1 MFNSR
6 ITSDALMHSNVSIQI
21 DSQETHPAFLSSS
34 REISMSSRH
43 VQILLQA
50 SNLCTNIHDHCKT
63 VPKRIPSHS
72 IHEYHC
78 KVLSIHQSTTKMTLQ
93 QLDRPIGAV
102 SPEYSSNDRITNS
115 KLTPKRMLAKKTL
128 QSRIGTIP
136 TKQVPYTIPLQL
148 VCSNMHKARSFPRS
162 PAENSQYF
170 HTPFRGKL
178 RQSMAP
184 LKRILLQSQNCFNP
198 LPAPLRRSARIKRYP
213 YPQTSM
219 VTRRVAQAVKKNSSN
234 KAVTMRHFLASSVHA
249 YTAGDDT

>member
-1 MFNSR
+1 
-6 ITSDALMHSNVSIQI
+6 
-21 DSQETHPAFLSSS
+21 
-34 REISMSSRH
+34 MSSRH

-50 SNLCTNIHDHCKT
+50 SSLCTNIHDHRKT

-78 KVLSIHQSTTKMTLQ
+78 NVLSIHQSTTKMTLQ

-102 SPEYSSNDRITNS
+102 SPEYSSNDRIMNS
-115 KLTPKRMLAKKTL
+115 KLAPKRMFAQKAL

-136 TKQVPYTIPLQL
+136 PKQVPYTIPLQL

-178 RQSMAP
+178 RSMAP
-184 LKRILLQSQNCFNP
+184 LNRILLQSQNCFNP

-219 VTRRVAQAVKKNSSN
+219 VTHRVAQAVKKNSSN